1 MQIYNLFGS
10 PIYKTKIDPLSY
22 DKENIIKTMKA
33 NYAINP
39 IRNKWNNIS
48 NLHHM
53 YNDWDN
59 PEFLPLDTSSLI
71 PVYEKHIND
80 FMKTLKFRK
89 GVNYGWTIANFA
101 INTKDMSPHDHLDQI
116 EDTYNMFSCTH
127 YISYDKTAHATTE
140 FSNSLP
146 LVYYPSHIKLFKDAL
161 DDKAIENSA
170 YHETWALDT
179 NEDDF
184 VIFPSYLKHAVYPTK
199 IKTDHPR
206 IVGVVN
212 IGINLK

>member
-1 MQIYNLFGS
+1 MQTYNLFGS

-22 DKENIIKTMKA
+22 DKETLVKTMQA

-48 NLHHM
+48 NLHHT
-53 YNDWDN
+53 YLDWDN
-59 PEFLPLDTSSLI
+59 PEFLPIDHSSLI
-71 PVYEKHIND
+71 PVYEKQINE
-80 FMKTLKFRK
+80 FMKTIRFRK
-89 GVNYGWTIANFA
+89 DVSYIWDVANFA
-101 INTKDMSPHDHLDQI
+101 VNTIDMAQHDHL
-116 EDTYNMFSCTH
+116 EKTDTTMNMFSCTH
-127 YISYDKTAHATTE
+127 YISYDKSAHGTTE
-140 FSNSLP
+140 FTNGLP
-146 LVYYPSHIKLFKDAL
+146 LAYYTSMCKPYQDLL
-161 DDKAIENSA
+161 DPRTADNSA
-170 YHETWALDT
+170 YFETWAIDT
-179 NEDDF
+179 DEDDF